1 MGVVKYNYLC
11 VLDEKARLGIDFV
24 WGVQSTPADQG
35 TGSTGSGGTTTNPD
49 VTVDTDDTATGTD
62 DGTVTEES
70 EEPEEES
77 NEFDFFDDLTETER
91 VTAYITFGFNVIFFI
106 SCIAFLVF
114 RFCCNQSVKEEQP
127 KSRFV

>member
-24 WGVQSTPADQG
+24 WVVEDTPADQ
-35 TGSTGSGGTTTNPD
+35 GSTGSGGTTTNPD

-62 DGTVTEES
+62 DGTVT

-114 RFCCNQSVKEEQP
+114 RFCCSQSVKEDQP

>member
-1 MGVVKYNYLC
+1 MGVVRYNYLC

-24 WGVQSTPADQG
+24 WGVDNTPTDPG
-35 TGSTGSGGTTTNPD
+35 TGSNGSGGTTTNPD

-62 DGTVTEES
+62 GDGTVTEQ
-70 EEPEEES
+70 PEEES
-77 NEFDFFDDLTETER
+77 DEFDFFDDLTETER
-91 VTAYITFGFNVIFFI
+91 VTAYITFGLNVIFFI